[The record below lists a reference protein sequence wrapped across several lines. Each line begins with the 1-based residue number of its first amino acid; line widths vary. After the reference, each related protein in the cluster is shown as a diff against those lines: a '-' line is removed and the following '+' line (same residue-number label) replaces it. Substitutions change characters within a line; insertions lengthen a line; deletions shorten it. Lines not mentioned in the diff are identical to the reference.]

1 MPNRSISFLIHCLD
15 HQISQ
20 RNNRRLSQID
30 LTLPQAVV
38 LDFLFWRQQ
47 ETVNQRSLEKFMQL
61 SNPSVTSLLRNM
73 EVKGLVAR
81 ERDESDGRSRNLRLT
96 EKGVA
101 IHPVAGRIFEETNEM
116 LAEILGPEDREVFR
130 GLILRLE
137 KSLIE
142 EERDR

>member
-1 MPNRSISFLIHCLD
+1 MPNRSTSFLIHCLD

-20 RNNRRLSQID
+20 RNSQRLNQIG

-73 EVKGLVAR
+73 ESKGLVVR
-81 ERDESDGRSRNLRLT
+81 ERDESDGRSRNLKLT
-96 EKGVA
+96 DKGIA
-101 IHPVAGRIFEETNEM
+101 MHPVAGGIFEETNEK
-116 LAEILGPEDREVFR
+116 LAEVLGPADREIFR
-130 GLILRLE
+130 GLLLKLE

-142 EERDR
+142 EERGR

>member
-38 LDFLFWRQQ
+38 LDFLFWRQR

-61 SNPSVTSLLRNM
+61 SNPS
-73 EVKGLVAR
+73 
-81 ERDESDGRSRNLRLT
+81 
-96 EKGVA
+96 
-101 IHPVAGRIFEETNEM
+101 VAGRIFEETNEM